1 MALITQGL
9 DPASIES
16 MTVSVPPPYAQMIDR
31 EPASASRLA
40 SMVSVRWQLA
50 LAALRPELLDDV
62 SRHVFPS
69 DRALHDFADK
79 VRVEACATLDK
90 EYPWAWPARLSVV
103 ASGRPHDILVKNSSG
118 DPDTH
123 FGVEEVRDKAKRMLK
138 QHPEVSLVSLG
149 LDAAT
154 SADSLAQICRY
165 FQKIRFRGLP
175 VVKPLQ
181 GQDV

>member
-1 MALITQGL
+1 
-9 DPASIES
+9 

-103 ASGRPHDILVKNSSG
+103 ASGRPHDILVKNSAG
-118 DPDTH
+118 DPDTN
-123 FGVEEVRDKAKRMLK
+123 FGVEAVRDKAKRMLK
-138 QHPEVSLVSLG
+138 QHPEVSLVSL
-149 LDAAT
+149 
-154 SADSLAQICRY
+154 
-165 FQKIRFRGLP
+165 
-175 VVKPLQ
+175 
-181 GQDV
+181 